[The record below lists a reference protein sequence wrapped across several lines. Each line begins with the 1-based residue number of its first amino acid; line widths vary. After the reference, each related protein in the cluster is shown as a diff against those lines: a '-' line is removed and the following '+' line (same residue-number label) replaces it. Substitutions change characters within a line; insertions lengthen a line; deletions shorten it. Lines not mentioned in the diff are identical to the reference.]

1 MRVKVNRSVRS
12 SQPYTPLSNTSN
24 YSNGGSHNAPSTFS
38 RLLYGLI
45 VIAFFALLLAFLN
58 TPSYSEETNDS
69 LVHGGQEGFYSKNNT
84 SRRNTKGLYTFT
96 NDVLEIRDEAEYKAI
111 MNTTTTTTSMTP
123 STDITSIRRPMLI
136 VYYASWCA
144 HCRRFAP
151 IYANI
156 AEKVHNRT
164 QYLNEITLGSP
175 YPEITFWAMDCVTH
189 RLICSRESIHFYPT
203 IHAYNF
209 PGKQDKSP
217 LEGIES
223 TIYQFLRKTIFVHG
237 ELDKSYKNSFQPLP
251 IVANPSS
258 STSPT
263 SSSSQTSSSSPK
275 PNNELYL
282 HNTSLAYHSRER
294 SLRLNDMLTSWTFFL
309 AQELPP
315 EGLTQDMALNIKLI
329 TKILLHHISKDEIEM
344 IGLLETVNQV
354 LYRYG
359 QAATVPSPKIADIVL
374 KRVPWMN
381 MENETD
387 TIANLSTKTS
397 TGRLS
402 PITVASLSWRLCGL
416 PHNANK
422 NSTIDIVQGHR
433 EGARG
438 YSCGLWMLFHYIT
451 VNGVNMTK
459 SQLYNDY
466 GHLRQGQRAQ
476 TAGNSTWFAS
486 PLTSSSNHSDAL
498 TAQEAMHAVHDWI
511 KFFFGCSNCRAHF
524 LHYYSLGWFDRQAI
538 RSFHDLQYWL
548 IRLHNLVNIRI
559 AYENLFSDSLYKMD
573 DIEKVRARI
582 LDRAMVALWP
592 SKEICERCYRKNL
605 TEHFIT
611 YVNQSSMVNTTSHYV
626 VVGKGKEGEEKEK
639 RWDYEK
645 LIQELIVDIFDRD
658 EILSFVRA
666 VYSSS

>member
-156 AEKVHNRT
+156 AEK
-164 QYLNEITLGSP
+164 
-175 YPEITFWAMDCVTH
+175 
-189 RLICSRESIHFYPT
+189 
-203 IHAYNF
+203 
-209 PGKQDKSP
+209 
-217 LEGIES
+217 
-223 TIYQFLRKTIFVHG
+223 HG

-433 EGARG
+433 EGAR
-438 YSCGLWMLFHYIT
+438 

-498 TAQEAMHAVHDWI
+498 TAQEAMHA
-511 KFFFGCSNCRAHF
+511 
-524 LHYYSLGWFDRQAI
+524 AI